1 MAKKNLVAYCPKG
14 ILAPVELLA
23 VMVPVG
29 VVTKK
34 IWTVALSDR
43 ISDMVEL
50 EPNPQDA
57 AEEACRALDCPI
69 CTESDQLGQ
78 FIVGGNLNLMTWIN
92 NSIVSEQDPFSGYAT
107 DDDLE
112 ALEAIKNTD
121 LGLWINHAQ
130 YLMTGSR
137 LEAHMSSY
145 EPSEDDEAD
154 QLPDKEIKP
163 YIDFIDK
170 HALAKCD
177 LEVNDT
183 DEVDL
188 LMPFYDFS
196 YSLRHKYERIILSTS
211 IYLIEQLRYDSLTD
225 FDELVKKFNVD
236 HASKVSY
243 HYDQEKKWFFSKV
256 TYKPRIYFLTLES
269 SLSKEPK
276 EINITITRFYE
287 DLRSLFNYG
296 KFGISSPKPRS
307 DDIKDITFSIFL
319 ENQIKYLRLL
329 KKYPDYMNNF
339 EIDEA

>member
-1 MAKKNLVAYCPKG
+1 MKLVAYYPKG
-14 ILAPVELLA
+14 ILAPIELLA

-29 VVTKK
+29 VVTHN
-34 IWTVALSDR
+34 IWIDALSDR
-43 ISDMVEL
+43 ISDMVDL
-50 EPNPQDA
+50 EPNPQEA
-57 AEEACRALDCPI
+57 AEQACRSLDCPH
-69 CTESDQLGQ
+69 CSDPDQLGQ
-78 FIVGGNLNLMTWIN
+78 YIVEGNLNFQTWIN
-92 NSIVSEQDPFSGYAT
+92 NSIVSDEDPFSGYAA
-107 DDDLE
+107 DDDPKS
-112 ALEAIKNTD
+112 LEAIQNTN
-121 LGLWINHAQ
+121 LESWVSHAQ

-137 LEAHMSSY
+137 LEAYMNCY
-145 EPSEDDEAD
+145 EPSDDEVD

-211 IYLIEQLRYDSLTD
+211 IYLIEQPRYDSLTD
-225 FDELVKKFNVD
+225 LDELVKKFNAD

-243 HYDQEKKWFFSKV
+243 HYDEEKKWFFSKV

-287 DLRSLFNYG
+287 DLLSLFNYG

-339 EIDEA
+339 EIDES